1 MIQKWPVSGS
11 GPPTHCKKCK
21 TTQPVCDSHASPKT
35 LTHSPPRLPATGHLP
50 PPAMADVDTGELP
63 QTPRSATGDDELS
76 LMDGE
81 PDLAAAVLA
90 RLGGSPR
97 EDDQHLCAT
106 AAAMAQ
112 AVRDQGVAATPVA
125 YFAAAAAALAPL
137 ARAGAGAADRH
148 VSGALLAFLSAA
160 VPALPPAVA
169 RARGREVADDVVR
182 VLEFPSTPDSG
193 VRAGVRCLAHLISAG
208 EKANWEA
215 VEPLYGVVL
224 RLAVDPRP
232 KVLAKYQF
240 SQLCCC
246 QNYYLCG

>member
-50 PPAMADVDTGELP
+50 PPAMADVDMGELP

-81 PDLAAAVLA
+81 PDLATAVLA
-90 RLGGSPR
+90 RLGGSSRRTTSTSAPPPPPWR
-97 EDDQHLCAT
+97 RPWGPGRRRH
-106 AAAMAQ
+106 
-112 AVRDQGVAATPVA
+112 PVA
-125 YFAAAAAALAPL
+125 YFAAAARRSRPWP
-137 ARAGAGAADRH
+137 ARGRAADRH

>member
-50 PPAMADVDTGELP
+50 PPAMADVDMGELP

-90 RLGGSPR
+90 QLGGSPR
-97 EDDQHLCAT
+97 RTTSTSAPPPPPWRRPWGPGRRRH
-106 AAAMAQ
+106 
-112 AVRDQGVAATPVA
+112 PVA
-125 YFAAAAAALAPL
+125 YFAAAAAALAPWP
-137 ARAGAGAADRH
+137 ARGRAADRH